1 MFRKGKTM
9 VKQDRRI
16 RKTRAVLKN
25 ALLSL
30 MTEKSVKHITVKELC
45 EKADINRGTFYLHFK
60 DVFDM
65 LEQIEDDMFQSFHEY
80 MNISENESLF
90 LSEDKLKDIFSFVQ
104 DNSDFCRVMLSDKGE
119 IGFTR
124 KLIKFLHD
132 KFTAS
137 FENTNV
143 VELYFSFMV
152 YGFLGLIEN
161 WLNTG
166 MKESPEEMA
175 KICDNLINNKLKE
188 KL

>member
-1 MFRKGKTM
+1 M

-16 RKTRAVLKN
+16 RKTRAVLKS

-45 EKADINRGTFYLHFK
+45 DKADINRGTFYLHYK

-65 LEQIEDDMFQSFHEY
+65 LEQIEDEMFQSFHEY
-80 MNISENESLF
+80 LNIPENEMLSL
-90 LSEDKLKDIFSFVQ
+90 SKDKLKDIFTFVQ
-104 DNSDFCRVMLSDKGE
+104 ENSEFCKVMLSDKGE

-132 KFTAS
+132 KFTAF
-137 FENTNV
+137 FENTSV
-143 VELYFSFMV
+143 AELYFSFMI

-161 WLNTG
+161 WLSTG
-166 MKESPEEMA
+166 MNETPDEMA
-175 KICDNLINNKLKE
+175 LICDNLISNKLKE